1 MGLDGAEIIM
11 EVEDRFGIAIP
22 DEAMSGVLT
31 VGDMFDRILAALKL
45 PATEPKCLSALAFL
59 SLRRAA
65 STLGVRERLRPRDSI
80 QAILPHEG
88 RIAYWSRLQHES
100 ELTLPPLER
109 PSWLVLA
116 CVMLVEICALVLGF
130 AAYDSSKSVVTGGM
144 AAVVAGMFA
153 AMVAVVATRPFATFP
168 SSDCVTLRRL
178 AHTALRLNFQKLS
191 ERSGGRGREDVWI
204 ALREIIVNQLDIS
217 PDKVVPSA
225 RFVKDLGVG

>member
-1 MGLDGAEIIM
+1 MGLDGAAIIM
-11 EVEDRFGIAIP
+11 EVEDRFGIEIP
-22 DEAMSGVLT
+22 DEAMSGVVT

-100 ELTLPPLER
+100 GLTLPPLER

-116 CVMLVEICALVLGF
+116 CILLVEICALVAGF
-130 AAYDSSKSVVTGGM
+130 AAYASSRSTETGCI
-144 AAVVAGMFA
+144 AAFVAA
-153 AMVAVVATRPFATFP
+153 IIVATILWVVVQPFATSVP
-168 SSDCVTLRRL
+168 SECGTLRNL

-191 ERSGGRGREDVWI
+191 ERGGGRGREDVWI
-204 ALREIIVNQLDIS
+204 ALREIIVNQLDVS